1 MLNLYPGPASG
12 ILHAEI
18 KSEKPGLFTIE
29 IISVDGRTLKTI
41 DKINVPYGGTVV
53 NTNVSELS
61 GGIYFVRL
69 RNNNKVWVKKFIKSE

>member
-1 MLNLYPGPASG
+1 MLNLYPDPVSG
-12 ILHAEI
+12 ILHTEI
-18 KSEKPGLFTIE
+18 KPEKSGLFTIE

-53 NTNVSELS
+53 NTDVSELS
-61 GGIYFVRL
+61 GGIYFIRL